1 MTIHRLFSWTIYKGR
16 EERGEREEIGGGVK
30 CGEICGERGEEVISL
45 LDDRAESI
53 RSHFCSSSFDLER
66 KSEEGVHSLKRGGR
80 HPYLSKD
87 VKHCRENALEKTF
100 KIS

>member
-1 MTIHRLFSWTIYKGR
+1 M
-16 EERGEREEIGGGVK
+16 K
-30 CGEICGERGEEVISL
+30 CGEICGERGEEVIFL

-53 RSHFCSSSFDLER
+53 RSHFRSSSFDLER

-87 VKHCRENALEKTF
+87 VKHCREMLWK
-100 KIS
+100 KPSK

>member
-1 MTIHRLFSWTIYKGR
+1 M
-16 EERGEREEIGGGVK
+16 K

-53 RSHFCSSSFDLER
+53 RSHFRSSSFDLER